1 MFRPLLAVR
10 REDSADEAIAN
21 GRKLPHDVLPS
32 PMRCTKRWVKR
43 EVENTVCEAA
53 TRQSLLMEA
62 ATRALRA
69 TQGPAQGRN
78 PQPTHAARTGREQG
92 PRTHPDARENEATR
106 VRPGFDQGYQGLTR
120 V

>member
-1 MFRPLLAVR
+1 MMYTVQR
-10 REDSADEAIAN
+10 
-21 GRKLPHDVLPS
+21 
-32 PMRCTKRWVKR
+32 KRWVKR

-92 PRTHPDARENEATR
+92 PRTHPDARENGATR

>member
-1 MFRPLLAVR
+1 MMTLYTVQR
-10 REDSADEAIAN
+10 
-21 GRKLPHDVLPS
+21 
-32 PMRCTKRWVKR
+32 KRWLKR